1 VNVGRN
7 LSLLEEEMRL
17 YIGEMI
23 QYQQD
28 IPYLNGVVS
37 WQFVLNMMGKSE
49 DPTKLVGEAMDQDK
63 LMKQL
68 EETNNTQMMD
78 LTRHARL
85 MLLYYFGKYDLAW
98 EMVILL
104 RNFEKT
110 NASHSMLWRK
120 LMFQALTCFAFAR
133 QKKSRRWR
141 QRGSKITKRM
151 KNWIL
156 LGNLNCVHV
165 VPFLEAE
172 EASLKGEN
180 DEAFEKYTQAIT
192 ASGRAGFINDKALI
206 NERVGEFLLSHNNLE
221 DASFHLNIALQHYI
235 KWGAMAK
242 AHHLRSKY
250 MKVLRQSQRHLIES
264 RSPQTSWWEYINR
277 IIPFR

>member
-151 KNWIL
+151 KNWIS

-165 VPFLEAE
+165 VSILEAE
-172 EASLKGEN
+172 EAALKRKHKTALG
-180 DEAFEKYTQAIT
+180 KYGLAIT
-192 ASGRAGFINDKALI
+192 ASGRAGFMNDKALAT
-206 NERVGEFLLSHNNLE
+206 ERMGEFLCSRKHFE
-221 DASFHLNIALQHYI
+221 DASFHLKQAVMYYK
-235 KWGAMAK
+235 KWGATAK
-242 AHHLRSKY
+242 AKQLERKHSDLFPKY
-250 MKVLRQSQRHLIES
+250 ASSSTLG
-264 RSPQTSWWEYINR
+264 
-277 IIPFR
+277 FF